1 MQEILKKLRLDAPD
15 FVHVDRNVMS
25 VKIKGL
31 KPSATYEMKVQTTYN
46 IIKLIHNRCHLH
58 LAMMQV
64 VAYSDERHE
73 ASKPVIVD
81 TKDLGRYEDSGG

>member
-1 MQEILKKLRLDAPD
+1 MQEIQKKLRLDAPD

-31 KPSATYEMKVQTTYN
+31 KPAAAYEMKVQPEIKQKSYTK
-46 IIKLIHNRCHLH
+46 IIHALV
-58 LAMMQV
+58 QV

-73 ASKPVIVD
+73 ASKPIIVE
-81 TKDLGRYEDSGG
+81 TTDLGNSLL